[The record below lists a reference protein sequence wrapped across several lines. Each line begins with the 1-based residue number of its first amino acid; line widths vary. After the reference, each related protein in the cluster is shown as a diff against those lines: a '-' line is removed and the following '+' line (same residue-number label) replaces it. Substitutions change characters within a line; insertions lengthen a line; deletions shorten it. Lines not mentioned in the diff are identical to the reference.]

1 MIDCWMCLFFSLTVT
16 LSLFPESFL
25 VIKVAHLSSS
35 LVSVVTRP
43 VTEVFLWTEQC
54 LDQGQAGCEH
64 LYCAIPPTCLITLSR
79 QGDLV
84 NCLIWRLKYY
94 AANVLSYGYFWVLF
108 WIDGLCGIDFFFS
121 LSNFCIGQPDFWSF
135 MCYLGISFSVILSK
149 SFLSFCIYST
159 LYKCIVIL
167 LRVLQIRLLI
177 SCCFAKEMV
186 HPKTVDFDYVQNDQT
201 NKQTFKYSLLWY

>member
-1 MIDCWMCLFFSLTVT
+1 MQQMYSLM
-16 LSLFPESFL
+16 
-25 VIKVAHLSSS
+25 
-35 LVSVVTRP
+35 
-43 VTEVFLWTEQC
+43 
-54 LDQGQAGCEH
+54 
-64 LYCAIPPTCLITLSR
+64 AIFEC
-79 QGDLV
+79 
-84 NCLIWRLKYY
+84 
-94 AANVLSYGYFWVLF
+94 FF

-186 HPKTVDFDYVQNDQT
+186 HPKKVDFDYVQNDQT
-201 NKQTFKYSLLWY
+201 NKHKFKYSSLWYQYAAIFVILELAVRPSSHLCCLYDKYIFTPIDVHCIYFCFLSN